1 MAGAVIPRWKQCVND
16 YIHRVARIGD
26 GDTHMDATATSRSAH
41 PAAGTEP
48 DPGPAAVKWALR
60 RRLRAARRARS
71 PEEQEQVAGGLT
83 AVALEMPELHAARCV
98 AHASMTGEPGTGP
111 LREVLRRRGVRVLL
125 PVVCP
130 DFDLDWA
137 EDDGETAP
145 VGTLAIPHPGGPRLG
160 LDAVSAADVV
170 LAPGLA
176 VDTRGSR
183 LGNGGGCYDRALRRV
198 GARATVAVLLHDDE
212 VLDAAS
218 EPIPLEPHDVLV
230 PRVVTPSRWVLLSR
244 SPDRR

>member
-1 MAGAVIPRWKQCVND
+1 
-16 YIHRVARIGD
+16 
-26 GDTHMDATATSRSAH
+26 MDATATSRSAR

-60 RRLRAARRARS
+60 RRLRSARRARS
-71 PEEQEQVAGGLT
+71 PEEQEQAAGGLT
-83 AVALEMPELHAARCV
+83 AVVLEMPEVQAARCV
-98 AHASMTGEPGTGP
+98 ALYASMTGEPGTAA

-137 EDDGETAP
+137 EDDGATEL
-145 VGTLAIPHPGGPRLG
+145 VGKLAVPHPGGPRLG
-160 LDAVSAADVV
+160 ADAVGEADVV

-198 GARATVAVLLHDDE
+198 GARATVAVLLHEDE
-212 VLDAAS
+212 LLDAAT
-218 EPIPLEPHDVLV
+218 EPIPLEQHDVLV
-230 PRVVTPSRWVLLSR
+230 PRVVTPSRWVVLPAT
-244 SPDRR
+244 PDHA

>member
-1 MAGAVIPRWKQCVND
+1 
-16 YIHRVARIGD
+16 
-26 GDTHMDATATSRSAH
+26 MDATATSRSAQ

-48 DPGPAAVKWALR
+48 DPAPAAVKWALR

-71 PEEQEQVAGGLT
+71 PQEQEQVAGGLT
-83 AVALEMPELHAARCV
+83 AVALEMPEVQAARCV
-98 AHASMTGEPGTGP
+98 ALYASMTGEPGTAA

-137 EDDGETAP
+137 EDDGATEL
-145 VGTLAIPHPGGPRLG
+145 VGKLAVPHPGGSRLG
-160 LDAVSAADVV
+160 LDAVGEADVV

-198 GARATVAVLLHDDE
+198 DARATIAVLLHDDE
-212 VLDAAS
+212 LLDAAI

-230 PRVVTPSRWVLLSR
+230 PRVVTPSRWVILS
-244 SPDRR
+244 STPDHA